1 MAALS
6 KKTVKPVPI
15 SNNASSVT
23 SFSANGNIQFLKTA
37 KLSLLEIASSVF
49 YGKDQFYNSS
59 LELYRRMQSNIRSL
73 VAQDSFDYIANVVLF
88 SRKQMDMR
96 TYPIV
101 LVVEFAKELRVQNK
115 TYANMRKLVC
125 ETISRADEL
134 TELYSYALTIFG
146 DKKSIPLSIKKG
158 VADAFNKFDEYQFSK
173 YNGGNKSLT
182 FKDLLRIVH
191 PKPANEEKSKI
202 FAGIMNDSLAIAY
215 TWETQLS
222 ANGQKHELEQKPK
235 ATIWKELISSNKLG
249 YMALLKNLRNIEETK
264 DATLIQM
271 AATNISNESLV
282 LRSKQLPMSFLQA
295 YENVTSTVLKNA
307 IANAIKISSQNI
319 PNMGNEIL
327 VVVDNSGSMSGNPI
341 KLASLFASMIV
352 GGHKDSKVT
361 GVVFGNAA
369 GYVNFSDDFNQTST
383 IIARSGFGGGTNFD
397 SVIKLIGNNK
407 YDAVFILSDGD
418 VNRTSLSRC
427 AKLGVNKDSVQ
438 VIFNFNAS
446 ETTPF
451 KENSA
456 FFITGLSHKVFN
468 YLKYSNES
476 NGIADL
482 LSVPYKAFPVVY
494 KK

>member
-1 MAALS
+1 MAALN
-6 KKTVKPVPI
+6 KKTASITPVHLQATPMKH
-15 SNNASSVT
+15 
-23 SFSANGNIQFLKTA
+23 SANGNLQYIKTN
-37 KLSLLEIASSVF
+37 KTSLIEIATATL
-49 YGKDQFYNSS
+49 YGKDTFYNSS
-59 LELYRRMQSNIRSL
+59 DELFTRLKSNLEKL
-73 VAQDSFDYIANVVLF
+73 VLDNELDFIANVALYA
-88 SRKQMDMR
+88 RTQMDLR

-101 LVVEFAKELRVQNK
+101 LVVELAAALARSKKHYL
-115 TYANMRKLVC
+115 NMRQLVRDVITRC
-125 ETISRADEL
+125 DEL
-134 TELYSYALTIFG
+134 TELYSYALKVFG
-146 DKKSIPLSIKKG
+146 SKKSIPLAIKKG